1 MSPRLGRETLASKS
15 RISSPPFIQ
24 VATRRLPIPSIRRT
38 IFNEEFATEDESS
51 NKTPCRGRF
60 LKGIAMGLD
69 LGLGVIILI
78 AAFRGWFQGFM
89 SQIVRLGALVASVYA
104 AVRVRDSAKP
114 YVVPYLTT
122 IQSDVIDRLL
132 WWVAAVVT
140 YLAIVGVAM
149 LIIKM
154 TKRPEIPGISQSG
167 RNDQFAGFF
176 LGASKG
182 LLITAF
188 LAAGIQNY
196 GLEQAK
202 NVAWAEEQA
211 KTSWALKWNA
221 TYQPA
226 RRIWS
231 SRPVRH
237 IVEHVH
243 RMGIQRPGDPSDDPA
258 EGEDE
263 SLLRTASRPIESAG
277 AGHDRAAP
285 AAESSERSPSS
296 SASPAV
302 EAGESARG
310 KASNRT
316 QDEGKSSAERAN

>member
-1 MSPRLGRETLASKS
+1 
-15 RISSPPFIQ
+15 
-24 VATRRLPIPSIRRT
+24 
-38 IFNEEFATEDESS
+38 
-51 NKTPCRGRF
+51 
-60 LKGIAMGLD
+60 MGLD

-104 AVRVRDSAKP
+104 AVRVRDYAKP

-122 IQSDVIDRLL
+122 IQPDLVDRLL
-132 WWVAAVVT
+132 WWVSAVLT
-140 YLAIVGVAM
+140 YIAVVGVAM

-154 TKRPEIPGISQSG
+154 TKRPEIPGISQTG

-182 LLITAF
+182 LLIAAF
-188 LAAGIQNY
+188 VAAGIQNY

-211 KTSWALKWNA
+211 KTSWALRWNE

-237 IVEHVH
+237 IVEHVQ
-243 RMGIQRPGDPSDDPA
+243 RMGILRPGEPSDDPTA
-258 EGEDE
+258 GDTDDA
-263 SLLRTASRPIESAG
+263 SLLRTASRPIEGAS
-277 AGHDRAAP
+277 AGHDQATP
-285 AAESSERSPSS
+285 FAESSEGSPAS

-302 EAGESARG
+302 EAGETAGR
-310 KASNRT
+310 KAGSHP
-316 QDEGKSSAERAN
+316 QDEGKPSAEGAN